1 MMIATEN
8 NQPEVVKMLIDKG
21 VDVNAVDWV
30 GYYTHVDVYQYGTA
44 QAQRRTRA
52 RVSICS
58 LQNNR

>member
-30 GYYTHVDVYQYGTA
+30 GYYTHVDVY
-44 QAQRRTRA
+44 
-52 RVSICS
+52 
-58 LQNNR
+58 